1 MDNHL
6 DQELTGATRRN
17 ELFFWLFSIVALF
30 LFLGHN
36 ALWASEDRWAEIAR
50 EMLITGDLL
59 HPALNWQVYF
69 DKPHLTYWLILPF
82 AIVRGGFDEF
92 IVRIPSALA
101 GLAGLWGTLMLS
113 KKLFD
118 RRTALLAGWM
128 LLTCYGFLFWART
141 AAADTA
147 NLAAIILAVAYFYQ
161 VEEKA
166 TFHRYLIF
174 YLICFLGA
182 LAKGL
187 PALVM
192 PFVVIAPHLLA
203 EKRWLKHLRVSN
215 FLAFFLAAGLYFLP
229 FYLASI
235 LPMEPPLRAQGNE
248 LSGLELVWRENIV
261 RVFDAFDHKD
271 PFYSYFYNLPRTL
284 LPWVLVIGVSIAGM
298 VRNWKKLPPPV
309 RELMIGTLAMFVLF
323 CCSTSR
329 RWYYIL
335 PVMPFCAVL
344 AAAGLCRGLSV
355 EKWDRPV
362 LLLMRLL
369 VIIGSSLGVASL
381 VGIPLWNHFFKF
393 SPPLLAVIA
402 LPAAG
407 LLALGAIL
415 IDNQPES
422 PVERWTGLPRR
433 MGSMV
438 LGCAILVVCVFDCV
452 IPSLTRYRTEKQLY
466 DAILAADLGLS
477 PERIFIWRDDAPSK
491 LLFYLDLQRPVTD
504 SPDFIWRRAF
514 TEEQIRAMTPEQRRA
529 EQQKRNL
536 ADLRQFLERNAGH
549 QVAIFSFDRE
559 SDLKPL
565 ARAAAELGLPI
576 DVEKP
581 DFSERRFDVMESKS
595 RRRSVWTPR
604 LPQTFEEKHEEV
616 K

>member
-1 MDNHL
+1 M
-6 DQELTGATRRN
+6 
-17 ELFFWLFSIVALF
+17 
-30 LFLGHN
+30 
-36 ALWASEDRWAEIAR
+36 
-50 EMLITGDLL
+50 
-59 HPALNWQVYF
+59 
-69 DKPHLTYWLILPF
+69 
-82 AIVRGGFDEF
+82 
-92 IVRIPSALA
+92 
-101 GLAGLWGTLMLS
+101 
-113 KKLFD
+113 
-118 RRTALLAGWM
+118 
-128 LLTCYGFLFWART
+128 
-141 AAADTA
+141 
-147 NLAAIILAVAYFYQ
+147 
-161 VEEKA
+161 EEKA

-261 RVFDAFDHKD
+261 RVFNAFDHKD

-298 VRNWKKLPPPV
+298 VRNWKKLPPPI

-466 DAILAADLGLS
+466 DAIRAADLGLS

>member
-113 KKLFD
+113 KKAIRPPD
-118 RRTALLAGWM
+118 CAAGPGWM

-335 PVMPFCAVL
+335 PVMPVL
-344 AAAGLCRGLSV
+344 RGAGGGRTLPRPERGEVGPAGAASDAAAGHHRLLARRREPGRDSALEPFLQVLSAAAGSDRIAGGRIAGARRDSDRQPAGRVRSNGGPAAAPHGLDGARLRDSGRLRVRLRDSVADPVSDGETAVRRNPRRGSRAVAGTDLHLAGRRAVEAAVLSGFAAPGHGQPGFHLAPRLHRGTDPGHDAGAAARRTAEAQSGRSAAV
-355 EKWDRPV
+355 PRTERGSSGCD
-362 LLLMRLL
+362 LLLRPG
-369 VIIGSSLGVASL
+369 IGSE
-381 VGIPLWNHFFKF
+381 
-393 SPPLLAVIA
+393 
-402 LPAAG
+402 AAG
-407 LLALGAIL
+407 PGRGRAG
-415 IDNQPES
+415 
-422 PVERWTGLPRR
+422 
-433 MGSMV
+433 
-438 LGCAILVVCVFDCV
+438 
-452 IPSLTRYRTEKQLY
+452 
-466 DAILAADLGLS
+466 AADRCGEARFFGTPVRRDGKQIPQAFGL
-477 PERIFIWRDDAPSK
+477 DAAPAS
-491 LLFYLDLQRPVTD
+491 
-504 SPDFIWRRAF
+504 
-514 TEEQIRAMTPEQRRA
+514 
-529 EQQKRNL
+529 NL
-536 ADLRQFLERNAGH
+536 RGKA
-549 QVAIFSFDRE
+549 
-559 SDLKPL
+559 
-565 ARAAAELGLPI
+565 
-576 DVEKP
+576 
-581 DFSERRFDVMESKS
+581 
-595 RRRSVWTPR
+595 
-604 LPQTFEEKHEEV
+604 
-616 K
+616 